1 MPPKYLT
8 QSQLTAFFTTID
20 SPRDRALFLVIYH
33 YGLRVSEATRL
44 KLTDVDF
51 QQQTITLSRLKGGNG
66 GVKPLLA
73 NTRQALMA
81 YLPVR
86 QPTGDGL
93 FTGRQG
99 NLGRH
104 QIYGR
109 FKRYAHRAG
118 LGKYSVHCLRHSIA
132 THLLE
137 AGFEIDLVKDHLGH
151 RKLQSTSR

>member
-1 MPPKYLT
+1 MT
-8 QSQLTAFFTTID
+8 
-20 SPRDRALFLVIYH
+20 IYH

-51 QQQTITLSRLKGGNG
+51 QRQTITFHRLKGGNG
-66 GVKPLLA
+66 GIKPLLA
-73 NTRQALMA
+73 NTQDALVA
-81 YLPVR
+81 YLPFR

-104 QIYGR
+104 QIYGL
-109 FKRYAHRAG
+109 FKQYAQRAG
-118 LGKYSVHCLRHSIA
+118 LGEYSVHCLRHSIA

-137 AGFEIDLVKDHLGH
+137 AGLEIDLVKDHLGH
-151 RKLQSTSR
+151 RNWR